1 MTAMA
6 TLHTAHVA
14 PLGLRRVYILP
25 TRHGLLLL
33 VLLLIILL
41 GAINYDNALA
51 YLLCFLLGGLFL
63 VAMLHTYR
71 NLAGLSLASAAVA
84 PVVTGEPAVF
94 MLQLASEVARPRYQL
109 RLMQRAPSSK
119 RARKTAVTLDLHT
132 HTGAVALALPTHQRG
147 RLGLHQVRL
156 ESTFPLGVLRA
167 WAYFKS
173 PAECIVYPRAA
184 GHLPLPRRAN
194 AATATARGSTQ
205 GTDDFAE
212 LTRYREGDS
221 LRAIHWPAYARRAEL
236 MVKRFEGEDDEVALT
251 WDATLA
257 LGEVE
262 ARIAQLA
269 QWVRTARAL
278 GVPYSLILAPQTFPP
293 GADAA
298 HFARVMTAL
307 ALYA

>member
-6 TLHTAHVA
+6 PLHAAHVA

-71 NLAGLSLASAAVA
+71 NLAGLSMAGTAVA
-84 PVVTGEPAVF
+84 PVVAGEPAVF
-94 MLQLASEVARPRYQL
+94 MLQLASDVARPRYQL
-109 RLMQRAPSSK
+109 RLMQRAL
-119 RARKTAVTLDLHT
+119 KTAVTLDLHS
-132 HTGAVALALPTHQRG
+132 HTGAMALVLPTHHRG
-147 RLGLHQVRL
+147 RLSLQQVRL

-194 AATATARGSTQ
+194 GATAAARGSGQ

-212 LTRYREGDS
+212 LTRYREGDP
-221 LRAIHWPAYARRAEL
+221 LRAIHWPAYARQAEL
-236 MVKRFEGEDDEVALT
+236 MVKRFQGEDDEVALT

-257 LGEVE
+257 LGAVE

-269 QWVRTARAL
+269 QWVRTASAL
-278 GVPYSLILAPQTFPP
+278 GIPYSLVLAPQTFPP
-293 GADAA
+293 GADRA

>member
-6 TLHTAHVA
+6 PLHAAHVA

-71 NLAGLSLASAAVA
+71 NLAGLSVAGTAVA
-84 PVVTGEPAVF
+84 PVVAGEPAVF
-94 MLQLASEVARPRYQL
+94 MLQLASDVARPRYQL
-109 RLMQRAPSSK
+109 RLMQRAL
-119 RARKTAVTLDLHT
+119 KTAVTLDLHS
-132 HTGAVALALPTHQRG
+132 HTGAIALALPTYQRG
-147 RLGLHQVRL
+147 RLSLQQVRL

-194 AATATARGSTQ
+194 AATATARGSGQ

-212 LTRYREGDS
+212 LTRYREGDP
-221 LRAIHWPAYARRAEL
+221 LRAIHWPAYARQAEL
-236 MVKRFEGEDDEVALT
+236 MVKRFQGEDDEVALT

-257 LGEVE
+257 LGAVE

-269 QWVRTARAL
+269 QWVRTASAL
-278 GVPYSLILAPQTFPP
+278 GIPYSLVLAPQTFPP
-293 GADAA
+293 GADRA